1 MWDLKHNSSIQIA
14 QRAAAY
20 TIDFLDKLD
29 LKRAAPHAQSNKWKP
44 PPSHLY
50 KINIAIEKK
59 KNEPTGGIIIRDG
72 EGETIAV
79 CRTKFQNQGDKV
91 QLMAE
96 AAQLALSFAADI
108 FLALQNPKKCL
119 YPFGNKFLVLQI
131 FYVIKQLM

>member
-20 TIDFLDKLD
+20 TTDFLDNLD
-29 LKRAAPHAQSNKWKP
+29 LKRAALHAQSNKWKP

-59 KNEPTGGIIIRDG
+59 TNEPTGGIIIRDG

-79 CRTKFQNQGDKV
+79 AVQNSRIKETKCNSWLK
-91 QLMAE
+91 LPN
-96 AAQLALSFAADI
+96 L
-108 FLALQNPKKCL
+108 L
-119 YPFGNKFLVLQI
+119 YLL
-131 FYVIKQLM
+131 LLT